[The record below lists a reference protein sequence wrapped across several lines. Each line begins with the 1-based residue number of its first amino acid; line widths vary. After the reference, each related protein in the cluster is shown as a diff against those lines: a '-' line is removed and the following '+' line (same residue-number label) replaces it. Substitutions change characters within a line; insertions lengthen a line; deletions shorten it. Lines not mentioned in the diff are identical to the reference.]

1 MAFSFSGWFA
11 FFVRLFDCRERS
23 MFTRIVTLALAIS
36 LALTFTLPVLAQEE
50 STPAV
55 KALEFLK
62 TKLNEDGGF
71 SNGYAPESDITTTAD
86 AVVAAALAG
95 QDPGTFFVAGG
106 NTPVTYLEAQVA
118 AGKVAGAG
126 QLAKVLNA
134 AIAAGADLQDFGGQR
149 LIDDLLNTQ
158 QKGGLFGTG
167 AFDHC
172 LAMIALQN
180 AGVDLPDG
188 TLDALIAAQNDD
200 GGWGF
205 MAGQASDTNTTGIC
219 LQALALNDAADATH
233 AGLAYLEAIQNEDG
247 GWPYQNPS
255 DYGTDSD
262 ANSTALVVQALIANG
277 EDLAAWNNPQD
288 WLLSMQLDSGAF
300 SFQETAP
307 GENILATVGA
317 IPALEGKPL
326 NAWALDAAGE

>member
-1 MAFSFSGWFA
+1 MK
-11 FFVRLFDCRERS
+11 
-23 MFTRIVTLALAIS
+23 RIVTLVLAIS
-36 LALTFTLPVLAQEE
+36 LTMAFALPVLAQEE
-50 STPAV
+50 NTPTA

-62 TKLNEDGGF
+62 TKLNDDGGF
-71 SNGYAPESDITTTAD
+71 STGYAPESDITTTAD
-86 AVVAAALAG
+86 VVVATALAG
-95 QDPGTFFVAGG
+95 QAPETFFAAGK
-106 NTPVTYLEAQVA
+106 NTPVTYLEAQVT

-134 AIAAGADLQDFGGQR
+134 AIAAGADITNFGGQR
-149 LIDDLLNTQ
+149 LVDDLLNTQ
-158 QKGGLFGTG
+158 QEGGLFGTG

-188 TLDALIAAQNDD
+188 TLDAILGAQNKD

-205 MAGQASDTNTTGIC
+205 MTGQASDTNTTGVC
-219 LQALALNDAADATH
+219 LQALALTDIPDAVQ
-233 AGLAYLEAIQNEDG
+233 AGLDYLKAIQNEDG

-262 ANSTALVVQALIANG
+262 TNSTALVIQALIANG
-277 EDLAAWNNPQD
+277 EDLDAWHNPQD
-288 WLLSMQLDSGAF
+288 WLQSMQLDSGAF
-300 SFQETAP
+300 SFQTAMP
-307 GENILATVGA
+307 DENILATVAA

-326 NAWALDAAGE
+326 NAWALDVMGE